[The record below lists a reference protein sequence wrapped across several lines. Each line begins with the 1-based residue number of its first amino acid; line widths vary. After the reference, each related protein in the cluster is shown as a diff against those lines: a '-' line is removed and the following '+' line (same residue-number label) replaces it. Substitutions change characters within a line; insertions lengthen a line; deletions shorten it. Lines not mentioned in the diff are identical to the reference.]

1 MQKRGFIMQ
10 ETQRNEEF
18 IEVIRK
24 RLGEKRFNHSMCV
37 AQAARE
43 LAEQYGA
50 DPERAYTAGIL
61 HDVMKEA
68 PGEEQLQTI
77 ASAGIILTDVERANQ
92 KLWHAVAGYAYCRD
106 TLHVTDSGIL
116 DAIRYHTT
124 GRADMTLLEK
134 CVYIADFISA
144 DRDYPGV
151 EEIRA
156 CARRGLTAVM
166 LEGMKFTI
174 AELAEKGQAIHPDTV
189 AAYNQIIISDSEGN
203 Q

>member
-1 MQKRGFIMQ
+1 MQD
-10 ETQRNEEF
+10 TQRNEEF
-18 IEVIRK
+18 IGVIRA
-24 RLGEKRFNHSMCV
+24 RLGEKRFTHSMCV

-77 ASAGIILTDVERANQ
+77 ASAGIILSDVERANK
-92 KLWHAVAGYAYCRD
+92 KLWHAVAGSAYCRIV
-106 TLHVTDSGIL
+106 LHVADTGIL
-116 DAIRYHTT
+116 DAVRYHTT
-124 GRADMTLLEK
+124 GRAGMTLLEK

-156 CARRGLTAVM
+156 CARRGLAGVM

-174 AELAEKGQAIHPDTV
+174 AELAQKGQAIHPDTV
-189 AAYNQIIISDSEGN
+189 SAYNQMIISKSEGN
-203 Q
+203 L

>member
-1 MQKRGFIMQ
+1 MKKRGFIMQ
-10 ETQRNEEF
+10 DTQRNEEF
-18 IEVIRK
+18 IEVILG
-24 RLGEKRFNHSMCV
+24 RLGEKRFYHSMCV
-37 AQAARE
+37 AKAARE
-43 LAEQYGA
+43 LAVKYGA

-77 ASAGIILTDVERANQ
+77 AAAGIILTDVERANK

-106 TLHVTDSGIL
+106 VLHVEDTGIL

-134 CVYIADFISA
+134 CVYIADFISE

-151 EEIRA
+151 EAIRA
-156 CARRGLTAVM
+156 CAQQGLKTV
-166 LEGMKFTI
+166 LFEGMKFTI
-174 AELAEKGQAIHPDTV
+174 EELAGKGQAIHPDTV
-189 AAYNQIIISDSEGN
+189 SAYNQIIISDLEEN
-203 Q
+203 K

>member
-1 MQKRGFIMQ
+1 MQD
-10 ETQRNEEF
+10 TQRNDEF
-18 IEVIRK
+18 TAVIRGK
-24 RLGEKRFNHSMCV
+24 LGEKRFYHSMCV

-43 LAEQYGA
+43 LAGRYGA
-50 DPERAYTAGIL
+50 DAEKAYTAGIL

-68 PGEEQLQTI
+68 SAEEQLQTI
-77 ASAGIILTDVERANQ
+77 ALAGIILTDVERANR

-106 TLHVTDSGIL
+106 TLHVTDPGIL

-124 GRADMTLLEK
+124 GRAGMSLLEK

-151 EEIRA
+151 DQIRA
-156 CARRGLTAVM
+156 CAQRGLGEVM

-174 AELAEKGQAIHPDTV
+174 AELAQSGQPIHPDSV
-189 AAYNQIIISDSEGN
+189 SAYNQIIISDSEGN
-203 Q
+203 E